1 MLRYTME
8 GNPNNPSVV
17 AHFSAYTIPGIY
29 QLAEPQGKRDIL
41 TVNATR
47 AECNF
52 TKLDNWALE
61 ARLKPLPLL
70 VEEEAS
76 FGQTNQNQVTPSKEL
91 ASLFLL
97 AVVGLLAIEN
107 VYANRL

>member
-1 MLRYTME
+1 
-8 GNPNNPSVV
+8 
-17 AHFSAYTIPGIY
+17 
-29 QLAEPQGKRDIL
+29 L

-47 AECNF
+47 AESNF
-52 TKLDNWALE
+52 TKLDNSALE
-61 ARLKPLPLL
+61 ARLQPLPLW
-70 VEEEAS
+70 VEEEAT
-76 FGQTNQNQVTPSKEL
+76 FGQTDRNQATPSKEL